1 MKLNSVD
8 LYVCI
13 RAIITKR
20 FGTEVEGSTADTN
33 RYFSVMPE
41 QTGRAILT
49 MQTVKPSASLAEK
62 HPTLAARPTT

>member
-1 MKLNSVD
+1 MKLNAVE

-13 RAIITKR
+13 RAIITKA

-33 RYFSVMPE
+33 RYYSVMRE
-41 QTGRAILT
+41 QIGRAILT

-62 HPTLAARPTT
+62 HPTLASRPAI